1 MRKFWL
7 IGSLLAAL
15 GTGFVALLVVGVFVV
30 AGNLTGGGAG
40 RTAGLAKGSVPAAY
54 QALVQKWGNLC
65 PALSPA
71 LLASQLYQE
80 SGFNPRARSAA
91 AAEGIAQFIPSTWAA
106 HGVDGDKDGVRDV
119 WNPADAIPSAASY
132 DCELASYVKNVPG
145 DQSANMLAAYNAGPD
160 AVIRYGGVPPYSE
173 TRNYVK
179 TIRGLEESFSAPVGR
194 LQPSEQ
200 AAAAISYAQGKLGT
214 PYLWGGTGT
223 AAQRGR
229 FDCSGLTQAAYENV
243 GIDLPRVANDQYNA
257 GPHPGRDE
265 LLPGDLVF
273 FSDDLSDSRAIRHVG
288 IYVGGGYMID
298 APRTG
303 AVIRFDPIDT
313 PDYFG
318 ATRVTQAAAAALPEP
333 GASKSLRPV
342 DEDRA
347 AEKAQET
354 GGAGEAETG
363 SGTADE
369 AAVDAKGEGGGGGG
383 GEDKGEGE
391 EQDAAAK
398 GGGQT
403 GGDGAAVSGEP
414 TGGPSPSPEVSA
426 PAAGAG
432 EGPRRAD

>member
-1 MRKFWL
+1 M

-30 AGNLTGGGAG
+30 AGNLSNGGAG
-40 RTAGLAKGSVPAAY
+40 RATGLAKGSVPAAY

-65 PALSPA
+65 PALTPA

-91 AAEGIAQFIPSTWAA
+91 AAEGIAQFIPSTWAT

-132 DCELASYVKNVPG
+132 DCELASYVKDVPG
-145 DQSANMLAAYNAGPD
+145 DRSANMLAAYNAGPD

-173 TRNYVK
+173 TRNYVQ
-179 TIRGLEESFSAPVGR
+179 TIRGLEESFSAPAGR

-229 FDCSGLTQAAYENV
+229 FDCSGLTQAAYESV

-273 FSDDLSDSRAIRHVG
+273 FSDDLTNSRAIRHVG

-333 GASKSLRPV
+333 GASESLRPV
-342 DEDRA
+342 DEDRE
-347 AEKAQET
+347 AEKAKEKEKEKT
-354 GGAGEAETG
+354 EA
-363 SGTADE
+363 
-369 AAVDAKGEGGGGGG
+369 K
-383 GEDKGEGE
+383 
-391 EQDAAAK
+391 
-398 GGGQT
+398 
-403 GGDGAAVSGEP
+403 GDGAQAGGGAAVAGERSGTE
-414 TGGPSPSPEVSA
+414 SPSPGA
-426 PAAGAG
+426 AALAGAG
-432 EGPRRAD
+432 TGPRRAD